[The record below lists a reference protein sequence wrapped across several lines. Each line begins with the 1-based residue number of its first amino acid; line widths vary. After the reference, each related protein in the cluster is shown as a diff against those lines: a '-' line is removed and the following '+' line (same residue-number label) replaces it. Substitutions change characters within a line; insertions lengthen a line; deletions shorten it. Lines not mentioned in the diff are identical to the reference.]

1 MFIHSSSM
9 MDISYPAWTL
19 LFVLF
24 GLVLVEPHNGGI
36 SVNNVHAFLLLYI
49 VSPANINWNLL
60 WKWIYTNYKTKY
72 VAP

>member
-36 SVNNVHAFLLLYI
+36 SVNDVHAFFVCVHARTLKLIYI
-49 VSPANINWNLL
+49 RRKP
-60 WKWIYTNYKTKY
+60 KCHK
-72 VAP
+72 